1 MASRQDP
8 EHDWPE
14 DERSHYDYNNGI
26 PPYEGATWDEDIHAW
41 VSGPDD
47 DEENNDVLPEDI
59 VLEPAPAAA
68 PAAAPVVALA
78 PAPIQGQESRRD
90 IYIRRRRERMEER
103 ERREREM
110 MLARAPVVVVPPP
123 PPTPPIEDPRIVEA
137 RIGLPSPWEAHISNT
152 YNRVYYFNL
161 NNGTKQ
167 WERPTMGGKR
177 TRRRQRRRANKSK
190 RKRSATRRKRTTTT
204 RRRK

>member
-1 MASRQDP
+1 MSFRQDSDDS
-8 EHDWPE
+8 EDYGPE
-14 DERSHYDYNNGI
+14 DERDHYDYNDGI

-47 DEENNDVLPEDI
+47 TDIYDEEGNYRIQPEDI
-59 VLEPAPAAA
+59 IVEPAP
-68 PAAAPVVALA
+68 VATTLA
-78 PAPIQGQESRRD
+78 VAMPIQPQESRRD
-90 IYIRRRRERMEER
+90 QMRRLLRER
-103 ERREREM
+103 
-110 MLARAPVVVVPPP
+110 ARARLAIPMPAAVLIPT

-152 YNRVYYFNL
+152 YNVVYYFDPR
-161 NNGTKQ
+161 NGVKQ

-177 TRRRQRRRANKSK
+177 TRRRPRANKSK
-190 RKRSATRRKRTTTT
+190 RNRSMRRRKRTTT

>member
-1 MASRQDP
+1 MAFRQPSEDS
-8 EHDWPE
+8 EDYGPE

-26 PPYEGATWDEDIHAW
+26 QPYEGATWDEDIRAW
-41 VSGPDD
+41 VGGPDD
-47 DEENNDVLPEDI
+47 DEENNDGILSEDI
-59 VLEPAPAAA
+59 VVEPTPAP
-68 PAAAPVVALA
+68 APVVAVA

-90 IYIRRRRERMEER
+90 QFRRRR
-103 ERREREM
+103 REM
-110 MLARAPVVVVPPP
+110 MLARAPAPVVVVPPP

-152 YNRVYYFNL
+152 YNRVYYFNP

-177 TRRRQRRRANKSK
+177 TRRKSRSRAKQPK
-190 RKRSATRRKRTTTT
+190 RKRTTTRRKRTTTT